1 MGHRPA
7 GSQASDDA
15 SARAGGRY
23 RVDVSGRVRSPGPSC
38 SSRQPASTFHHAVS
52 ARTTHGR
59 LGSPLDSALGPG
71 LHVFS
76 SPRTGRSWIHSR
88 HEGGTRRGG
97 NAESHNSASSRQQQ
111 AYRRSTAWP
120 QAGLRRRTASP
131 PWRPARALGGDPRQG
146 RRTVRDAS
154 RTSDQDRPRTRAP
167 QRGRRAR
174 SERRPM
180 GPLGGA
186 RGAER
191 RASRRRGPS
200 RVGSGVLD
208 SGSRVEHVGS
218 QRTGPCEGSSRWAN
232 RRMQRQRRRQGSQEE
247 RTRSGPRLPGSLP
260 LKRSATSPQQPRRK
274 RSAAEQSYKRGS
286 VCLCKH
292 LPHPYLR
299 TLQTPIK
306 AEPRDGR
313 SPLLASQEVRSP
325 VPAGGYRVDLSERP
339 NLVSAGSPNGVRTR
353 VSPLRG

>member
-1 MGHRPA
+1 MTVPKWFRSDSAASRTSQKSDLRRTARLPRRNGAGGTLLEACLTSGPENSHRVPPLDVKVRSFGCLCAGVNERRPSSRVHGWPRADVAGGAHRLASRPISASMGHRPA

-120 QAGLRRRTASP
+120 QAGL
-131 PWRPARALGGDPRQG
+131 
-146 RRTVRDAS
+146 
-154 RTSDQDRPRTRAP
+154 
-167 QRGRRAR
+167 
-174 SERRPM
+174 
-180 GPLGGA
+180 
-186 RGAER
+186 
-191 RASRRRGPS
+191 
-200 RVGSGVLD
+200 
-208 SGSRVEHVGS
+208 
-218 QRTGPCEGSSRWAN
+218 
-232 RRMQRQRRRQGSQEE
+232 
-247 RTRSGPRLPGSLP
+247 
-260 LKRSATSPQQPRRK
+260 
-274 RSAAEQSYKRGS
+274 
-286 VCLCKH
+286 
-292 LPHPYLR
+292 
-299 TLQTPIK
+299 
-306 AEPRDGR
+306 
-313 SPLLASQEVRSP
+313 
-325 VPAGGYRVDLSERP
+325 
-339 NLVSAGSPNGVRTR
+339 
-353 VSPLRG
+353 